1 MKKPKQP
8 DRWDKL
14 SRKYAYPDMC
24 VHVHDV
30 AAILR
35 REHRAVMR
43 LVRGERWCSES
54 SYYAKVY
61 NQAIDAV
68 LAKLKARGQ

>member
-8 DRWDKL
+8 DRWERIVEKEWWGENGG
-14 SRKYAYPDMC
+14 
-24 VHVHDV
+24 VV

-43 LVRGERWCSES
+43 LVRGERWCSEN

-68 LAKLKARGQ
+68 LAKLKQRGQ